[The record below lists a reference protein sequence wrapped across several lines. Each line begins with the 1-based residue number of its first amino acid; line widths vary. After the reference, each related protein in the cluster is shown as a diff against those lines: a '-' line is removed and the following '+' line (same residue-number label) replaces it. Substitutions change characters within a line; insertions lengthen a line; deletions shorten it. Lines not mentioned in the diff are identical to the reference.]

1 MKASTHAGVRFLER
15 IMNLKQ
21 YTTEQIHNAMQFIER
36 DTSNV
41 EYHNKRRIIIPSF
54 PQFVAIQRDNV
65 IVTIIPK
72 KD

>member
-21 YTTEQIHNAMQFIER
+21 YTAEQIQNAIGFIER

-54 PQFVAIQRDNV
+54 PQFVAIQRDNM
-65 IVTIIPK
+65 IITIIPK
-72 KD
+72 